1 MMWGYGGGMGWGW
14 LFGLLALAG
23 IALLVVLLVRL
34 FSGGIDR
41 GGIDRSGTD
50 RREAP
55 PAPPAAQPPPAQ
67 GRSRARQILDERFA
81 QGELTAEQYREQVQ
95 VLGEDA

>member
-1 MMWGYGGGMGWGW
+1 MMWGYGEGMGWGW

-41 GGIDRSGTD
+41 TGID
-50 RREAP
+50 RREAT
-55 PAPPAAQPPPAQ
+55 PAGPPAAQPPLGQ

-81 QGELTAEQYREQVQ
+81 KGELTAEQYREQVQ

>member
-14 LFGLLALAG
+14 VFGLLALVG

-41 GGIDRSGTD
+41 SGIDRRDTPGLQ
-50 RREAP
+50 
-55 PAPPAAQPPPAQ
+55 PPAAQPPLSQ

>member
-14 LFGLLALAG
+14 VFGLLALVG

-34 FSGGIDR
+34 YS

-55 PAPPAAQPPPAQ
+55 PAPPAAQPPLAQ